1 MHMHT
6 HMHMHMHM
14 SMHMSMH
21 MHLQLGG
28 DAVELVELA
37 AGYHHVA
44 LRTRDGA
51 VLVPFADACAAPPR
65 GLFVV
70 ALEALATFSQ
80 IGLDDDARADLARA
94 CAQLV
99 RHTLP
104 ACRRSPAVQA
114 VLADHLPRAAT
125 ALLRGGAPEAEALL
139 RCLIEVMWVPSQ
151 GDEALVE
158 ELRRVAPATPLGGVA
173 AQLLAGR

>member
-1 MHMHT
+1 M
-6 HMHMHMHM
+6 
-14 SMHMSMH
+14 
-21 MHLQLGG
+21 QRCVDGN
-28 DAVELVELA
+28 DAALIAGVPAVLDALVA
-37 AGYHHVA
+37 
-44 LRTRDGA
+44 RDGA

-158 ELRRVAPATPLGGVA
+158 ELRRVAPATTLGGVA

>member
-1 MHMHT
+1 M
-6 HMHMHMHM
+6 
-14 SMHMSMH
+14 
-21 MHLQLGG
+21 
-28 DAVELVELA
+28 
-37 AGYHHVA
+37 
-44 LRTRDGA
+44 
-51 VLVPFADACAAPPR
+51 LVPFADACAAPPR

-114 VLADHLPRAAT
+114 VLADRLPRAAT

-151 GDEALVE
+151 GQGDEALVE
-158 ELRRVAPATPLGGVA
+158 ELRRVAPATTLGGVA